1 MLDISPNL
9 TLQRSTGAAS
19 VQFTARAGKT
29 SLVDLAQKG
38 SAKAML
44 PRVFT
49 AHPEVVF
56 MNTSG
61 GLTGG
66 DTLSYDMRLDAG
78 TRICA
83 TTQTAERAYAS
94 TGAAAEV
101 TVTADL
107 GENAR
112 LDWLPQETILFEH
125 AHLQRSTTL
134 DLATGAS
141 ALLVESLVLGRL
153 AMGER
158 PTLARI
164 TDKRMVRRN
173 GRLFWA
179 QNLCLDAGA
188 LANSHQPALLGGARA
203 MAVIAF
209 VADGGET
216 AATALRALPLH
227 EGAQM
232 AVSGWDGRCLIC
244 ITASDSWPLRAQII
258 RVITTLRA
266 APMPRVWQC

>member
-1 MLDISPNL
+1 MLDAAHPL
-9 TLQRSTGAAS
+9 TLQRSAGAAR
-19 VQFTARAGKT
+19 VQFTLRNGRSALA
-29 SLVDLAQKG
+29 DLAQKG

-56 MNTSG
+56 LNTSG

-66 DTLSYDMRLDAG
+66 DTLAYHMGLGAG

-83 TTQTAERAYAS
+83 TTQTAERGYAS
-94 TGAAAEV
+94 TGPAAHV

-107 GENAR
+107 AENAR
-112 LDWLPQETILFEH
+112 LDWLPQETILYEH
-125 AHLQRSTTL
+125 AHVQRKTTI

-141 ALLVESLVLGRL
+141 VLMVEQLVLGRQ
-153 AMGER
+153 AMGECPR
-158 PTLARI
+158 AARLTDARI
-164 TDKRMVRRN
+164 VRRN
-173 GRLFWA
+173 GRPFWA
-179 QNLCLDAGA
+179 ETLRLDGDT
-188 LANSHQPALLGGARA
+188 LACAQQPALLGGARA

-209 VADGGET
+209 IATGAET
-216 AATALRALPLH
+216 AAPALRALPTQD
-227 EGAQM
+227 GAAM
-232 AVSGWDGRCLIC
+232 AVSGWDGRCLIR